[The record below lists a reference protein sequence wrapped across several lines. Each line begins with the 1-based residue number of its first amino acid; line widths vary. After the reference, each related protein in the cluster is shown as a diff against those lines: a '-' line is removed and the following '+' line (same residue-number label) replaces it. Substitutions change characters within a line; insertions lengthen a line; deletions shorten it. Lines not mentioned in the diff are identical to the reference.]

1 MEIKNAKVR
10 QILLNMGPAP
20 HDPAKK
26 LLQQSVGLDA
36 LQEARNSLFQ
46 CAITKYREKQHG
58 DEQSATQGTC
68 DQLILKSRRSI
79 EAVIDDIFE
88 LYSYL
93 NDVRPKFPKACL
105 SSLKLKSSNN
115 ECPLVQDHQGIDETT
130 NGRSTTKTMATLL
143 SPSTISNAANSQME
157 DLKDSIQ
164 DLRNEISSLKTLFV
178 GSIDYRSQVQVLEND
193 RNNLQATI
201 DLLMHG
207 EAKQQCC
214 CHTATQP
221 TDVSNKSSKS
231 PQLSH
236 SLSVTE
242 DKRQSQTSSPSTFSL
257 KSTPPESFVPL
268 ANRFSVLTDHEQSD
282 QQEPSAEEVIDHYFN
297 ELIKNR
303 ETPVKLS
310 EQIKQY
316 RTDQKSKYESHADVL
331 LIGDSMIKKIRGPR
345 FSKTKKVICYSY
357 PGAKVEDIVSKK
369 QNLVLEHTP
378 NEIILHV
385 GTNNT
390 KDDTNSLIDKIQC
403 VGRQMQT
410 TSQAKITI
418 SIIHRREENCER
430 RAEVSFINTGLRNVA
445 EHSGWGFIDNDN
457 IITAHLASDGVHLKQ
472 NGIVSFAKNIIKHL
486 HIRSSISRNAEKTSS
501 VNQQSYASVLV
512 SPTPSAQLRNYEDF
526 RMCPPNNKRKKTRG
540 KQTIP
545 PLPNQKIA
553 TRSRDWKLY
562 LELVSKVMKSQ

>member
-1 MEIKNAKVR
+1 MYKDEQQIFLKIEQNKLKLSQVCFLAYTGFWIHRTWKSGPNMITNVSYNMEIKNAKVR

-36 LQEARNSLFQ
+36 LQKARNSLFQ

-58 DEQSATQGTC
+58 DEQSATQGIC

-105 SSLKLKSSNN
+105 SSLKLKASNN

-214 CHTATQP
+214 CHTAAQP

-268 ANRFSVLTDHEQSD
+268 ANRFSVLTDHEQTD

-303 ETPVKLS
+303 ETPAKLS

-316 RTDQKSKYESHADVL
+316 RTDQKSKY
-331 LIGDSMIKKIRGPR
+331 
-345 FSKTKKVICYSY
+345 
-357 PGAKVEDIVSKK
+357 
-369 QNLVLEHTP
+369 
-378 NEIILHV
+378 
-385 GTNNT
+385 
-390 KDDTNSLIDKIQC
+390 
-403 VGRQMQT
+403 
-410 TSQAKITI
+410 
-418 SIIHRREENCER
+418 
-430 RAEVSFINTGLRNVA
+430 
-445 EHSGWGFIDNDN
+445 
-457 IITAHLASDGVHLKQ
+457 
-472 NGIVSFAKNIIKHL
+472 
-486 HIRSSISRNAEKTSS
+486 
-501 VNQQSYASVLV
+501 
-512 SPTPSAQLRNYEDF
+512 
-526 RMCPPNNKRKKTRG
+526 
-540 KQTIP
+540 
-545 PLPNQKIA
+545 
-553 TRSRDWKLY
+553 
-562 LELVSKVMKSQ
+562 

>member
-1 MEIKNAKVR
+1 MFKNMEIKNAKVR

-88 LYSYL
+88 LYSCL

-105 SSLKLKSSNN
+105 SSLKLKASNN

-231 PQLSH
+231 TQLSH

-297 ELIKNR
+297 ELITNR

-345 FSKTKKVICYSY
+345 LSKTKKVICYSY
-357 PGAKVEDIVSKK
+357 PGANVEDIVSKK

-390 KDDTNSLIDKIQC
+390 KDVLEDRCRLHRKQK
-403 VGRQMQT
+403 
-410 TSQAKITI
+410 SQSPQSST
-418 SIIHRREENCER
+418 EERKTVKDEPK
-430 RAEVSFINTGLRNVA
+430 
-445 EHSGWGFIDNDN
+445 
-457 IITAHLASDGVHLKQ
+457 LAS
-472 NGIVSFAKNIIKHL
+472 
-486 HIRSSISRNAEKTSS
+486 SILA
-501 VNQQSYASVLV
+501 
-512 SPTPSAQLRNYEDF
+512 
-526 RMCPPNNKRKKTRG
+526 
-540 KQTIP
+540 
-545 PLPNQKIA
+545 
-553 TRSRDWKLY
+553 
-562 LELVSKVMKSQ
+562 